1 MDGAIPLEL
10 ITGHGW
16 VSTHGLTFLDH
27 PELAM
32 STPAGADLA
41 EARSVLFCLAT
52 HVISGRVRLQPGDTF
67 ALDDRLL
74 RLAAGDYG
82 FLDVACAGRAR
93 ARPGGLCNARAG
105 QPSEVGDAT
114 SHGRSPSGR

>member
-1 MDGAIPLEL
+1 MNGVFPLEL
-10 ITGHGW
+10 ITGQGW

-32 STPAGADLA
+32 KTPAGADLG
-41 EARSVLFCLAT
+41 EARSVLFSLAT
-52 HVISGRVRLQPGDTF
+52 HVIAGRLRLQPGDTF

-74 RLAAGDYG
+74 RLGAGDYG

-93 ARPGGLCNARAG
+93 ARCRGS
-105 QPSEVGDAT
+105 SE
-114 SHGRSPSGR
+114 